1 MSFTLVLNSSN
12 IANTSTNTSFKYNFV
27 QGGFTADDCE
37 ICVSSVSIPY
47 SWNNVSTYYNNKTFT
62 LIFPTAATTVTYSIV
77 LPDGFYTVTDINYFI
92 QQTCISN
99 GAYLIDSSLNNVYFT
114 NMAYNATF
122 YSIQVLLFSVPTS
135 LVTTGMT
142 YTRPATGLYSATG
155 TGLPTTAY
163 TPQLVIPTSGSIG
176 TIIGFSSGTF
186 PAAQTVTSQ
195 SFLSTL
201 TPIGTTVNS
210 LVIQCSLVSNR
221 VTVPSDILDSMPITN
236 TSFGSNLVY
245 DPSFEKYVKIANGTY
260 NGFTITFRDQN
271 LNDIYAK
278 DPNASITLMIR
289 KK

>member
-12 IANTSTNTSFKYNFV
+12 VANTSTNTTFKYDFV
-27 QGGFTADDCE
+27 QGGFTADNCE
-37 ICVSSVSIPY
+37 MCVSSISIPY
-47 SWNNVSTYYNNKTFT
+47 SWNNVSTYYNNKTFS
-62 LIFPTAATTVTYSIV
+62 LIFPTAATTVTYSFV
-77 LPDGFYTVTDINYFI
+77 LPDGFYTVNDINYFI

-99 GAYLIDSSLNNVYFT
+99 GAYLIDSSANNVYFT
-114 NMAYNATF
+114 NMAYNATY
-122 YSIQVLLFSVPTS
+122 YSIQVLLFSVPT
-135 LVTTGMT
+135 TIGT
-142 YTRPATGLYSATG
+142 YTRPATGLYSTTG

-176 TIIGFSSGTF
+176 TIIGFASGTF

-195 SFLSTL
+195 SLLSTL

-210 LVIQCSLVSNR
+210 LIMQCSLVSNR

-236 TSFGSNLVY
+236 TSFGSNIVY
-245 DPSFEKYVKIANGTY
+245 DPTFEKFVHIANGTY

-289 KK
+289 RK